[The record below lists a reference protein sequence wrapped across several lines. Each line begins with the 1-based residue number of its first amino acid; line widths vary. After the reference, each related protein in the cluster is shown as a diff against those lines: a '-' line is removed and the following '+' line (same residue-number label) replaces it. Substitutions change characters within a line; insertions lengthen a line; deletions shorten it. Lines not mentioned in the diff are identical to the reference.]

1 MAFYPRL
8 ALMMVLATAAVQ
20 GDPAPPVTAAP
31 LPPDFPNG
39 LRIFSIG
46 HSFHGFVPAMVKE
59 MADAAGIKG
68 TTLVGMSI
76 IGGSKV
82 AWHWAVPDEKNEAK
96 KALAAGKVDVLT
108 TTPIY
113 LPDEGEE
120 EFGGLG
126 LAHNPNLRIT
136 VQEFWL
142 PFDQYNPHFY
152 DPPIEKP
159 PDKVDHNA
167 ATMASLRAMHQRYF
181 SEMDTFVRD
190 LNQKFGKQAFFVVPV
205 GQAVLALR
213 EKVIAG
219 QAPGLKSQADLFT
232 DNLGHP
238 KPPLA
243 IMVSYCHYAVIFHK
257 SPVGLP
263 LPYLFSQ
270 SEVLEKDKPALN
282 LLLQQLAWD
291 AVIHHPLSGVT
302 SP

>member
-1 MAFYPRL
+1 MAFLSRL
-8 ALMMVLATAAVQ
+8 ALLLLCTTLAASADTAL
-20 GDPAPPVTAAP
+20 PTET
-31 LPPDFPNG
+31 LPPDFPNN

-46 HSFHGFVPAMVKE
+46 HSFHGYVPAMVKE

-82 AWHWAVPDEKNEAK
+82 AWHWAVPDEKNDAK
-96 KALAAGKVDVLT
+96 KALAGGKVDVLT

-113 LPDEGEE
+113 LPDDGVAK
-120 EFGGLG
+120 FGGLG
-126 LAHNPNLRIT
+126 LEHNPNLRIL

-152 DPPIEKP
+152 DPPMEKP

-167 ATMASLRAMHQRYF
+167 ATMAMLRPMHQRYF
-181 SEMDTFVRD
+181 DEMDNFVRD
-190 LNQKFGKQAFFVVPV
+190 LNHKPGKQSYLVVPV
-205 GQAVLALR
+205 GQAVLNLR
-213 EKVIAG
+213 EKIIAG
-219 QAPGLKSQADLFT
+219 QVPGLKTQADLFT

-243 IMVSYCHYAVIFHK
+243 ALVSYCHYAVIFHK

-263 LPYLFSQ
+263 LPTLFSQ
-270 SEVLEKDKPALN
+270 SEVLDKDKPAMN
-282 LLLQQLAWD
+282 LILQQVAWD

-302 SP
+302 GP